1 MKKSIVCCL
10 LGLLLLG
17 CEKTEYAYRY
27 GAPIQ
32 FYSTTQS
39 AYSRGGQTLNSL
51 NGCSYGVIGYLYDMG
66 MAWETV
72 HSQAKP
78 DANWQNIVVQCD
90 NDGNSIYQPLQH
102 WNYGNRYAFFAY
114 YPHSN
119 SSTGVQMIEGYANKE
134 DVPQIV
140 YTIPNAAFTG
150 SANLMQD
157 VMVATKVDCSMQN
170 TSNVELYFQHVLFAI
185 KVVLQN
191 YNNEAVGVR
200 NLVLQLDNVKYQKA
214 TIPLDGSAIT
224 PTGTTKTL
232 THTYV
237 GNTPISVPS
246 TNNSAPYS
254 LTNDENHIMLI
265 PQVGLTGSITLDV
278 LKSNGIYEK
287 ETVSLDFSENTF
299 EAGHLYVISVQF
311 LSDQVVVNTLSQ
323 STWDDDSSQIEFE

>member
-1 MKKSIVCCL
+1 MKKNIVCCL

-27 GAPIQ
+27 GAPIE

-51 NGCSYGVIGYLYDMG
+51 NGHSYGVIGYLYD
-66 MAWETV
+66 ASQTWETV
-72 HSQAKP
+72 HSQSRP
-78 DANWQNIVVQCD
+78 NANWQNVVVQCD
-90 NDGNSIYQPLQH
+90 ADGNNIYQPLQH
-102 WNYGNRYAFFAY
+102 WNYGSRYAFFAY

-119 SSTGVQMIEGYANKE
+119 SSTGVTMVNGYTNKE
-134 DVPQIV
+134 DVPQIE
-140 YTIPNAAFTG
+140 YTIPNAAFSG
-150 SANLMQD
+150 NASLMQD
-157 VMVATKVDCSMQN
+157 VMVAAKMDCSMQN
-170 TSNVELYFQHVLFAI
+170 TTNVEFYFHHVLFAI

-191 YNNEAVGVR
+191 YNNNAVGVK
-200 NLVLQLDNVKYQKA
+200 NIVLKLDGVKYQKA

-237 GNTPISVPS
+237 GDTPISVPS

-265 PQVGLTGSITLDV
+265 PQVGLTGAITLDV
-278 LKSNGIYEK
+278 LKSNGGYEN
-287 ETVSLDFSENTF
+287 ETIPLDFSENTF